1 MKITVINGAN
11 LNLLAER
18 ESSNYG
24 TLSLAMLENL
34 LVERYPDISFDFFQS
49 NIEGE
54 IVEKIQSIRNTAGH
68 LIINPGGYA
77 HTSVVIRDALELFK
91 NIKIE
96 VHLSHLVKREDFR
109 QTLITATACNGYL
122 SGFKE
127 FGYIAAVEL
136 IKEMTRKGKNND

>member
-1 MKITVINGAN
+1 MKISVIHGAN
-11 LNLLAER
+11 LNLLGER

-24 TLSLAMLENL
+24 SLTLTQIEKL
-34 LVERYPDISFDFFQS
+34 LCRRFPEIIFDFFQS

-54 IVEKIQSIRNTAGH
+54 IVEKIQSFRNGEGH

-91 NIKIE
+91 NFKVE
-96 VHLSHLVKREDFR
+96 VHLSHLAKREDFR
-109 QTLITATACNGYL
+109 QQLITASACDGYL

-127 FGYIAAVEL
+127 LGYYAAVEL
-136 IKEMTRKGKNND
+136 IKESLNKGITDD

>member
-1 MKITVINGAN
+1 MKISVIHGAN
-11 LNLLAER
+11 LNLLGER
-18 ESSNYG
+18 DNSNYG
-24 TLSLAMLENL
+24 SLTLERIKKL
-34 LVERYPDISFDFFQS
+34 LCERYPEISFDFFQS

-54 IVEKIQSIRNTAGH
+54 IVEKIQLLRNGGGH

-96 VHLSHLVKREDFR
+96 VHLSHLAKREDFR
-109 QTLITATACNGYL
+109 QLLITASACDGYL

-127 FGYIAAVEL
+127 LGYIAAVEI
-136 IKEMTRKGKNND
+136 IKEKLKKGIEND